1 MKRFIIIFFATLII
15 IAIGGTTYQKYYLS
29 SRCAYDGSII
39 QPIYEVKIYLKARP
53 EQSERDGTEKKFCSI
68 FCAVNWFNPNV
79 ENVEKV
85 IVKDEIRG
93 TEISSEVAYFV
104 ESELVTNKANGNRI
118 HVFQQRPDAIEHM
131 KRFNGDYVENPFYKE

>member
-1 MKRFIIIFFATLII
+1 MKRLVIIFFITLIL
-15 IAIGGTTYQKYYLS
+15 IAVIGTTYQKYYLS

-39 QPIYEVKIYLKARP
+39 QPIYEVKIYLK
-53 EQSERDGTEKKFCSI
+53 DGTEKKFCSI
-68 FCAVNWFNPNV
+68 FCAANWFNPNA

-85 IVKDEIRG
+85 IVTDEIRG
-93 TEISSEVAYFV
+93 AEISSEVAYFV

-131 KRFNGDYVENPFYKE
+131 KRFNGDYAENPFYKE